1 MNLDQLAQY
10 CLGMIQEFPA
20 LENEIKDLY
29 QLALDEIEQGE
40 SAPHECEMCYMSIE
54 GEIHEYLY
62 KKDNEKN

>member
-40 SAPHECEMCYMSIE
+40 SAPNEIQLCYMAIE
-54 GEIHEYLY
+54 GEVHEYL
-62 KKDNEKN
+62 KFKDNE